1 MLAIV
6 VAGLC
11 TMSGFGRKNTVRFL
25 GMLVAT
31 LTLAFLSGCGSR
43 PPRVT
48 NQSSSVTPKGVYQ
61 INVIATDAKGN
72 TIASGPATLTVTGP

>member
-6 VAGLC
+6 VAGVC
-11 TMSGFGRKNTVRFL
+11 TMSGFGRKNTGRFL
-25 GMLVAT
+25 GMLMAT
-31 LTLAFLSGCGSR
+31 LTLAFLSGCGSN

-48 NQSSSVTPKGVYQ
+48 NPSTSVTPKGIYQ

-72 TIASGPATLTVTGP
+72 TIAAAPVTLNVTGP